1 VFFAAPA
8 AGDDNYRRLLEEYQK
23 VKTQNAILKKAVL
36 QEQQKSQ
43 QLEIQSKDRDVRLRA
58 SLEENDTLSFNNQRL
73 TKRVEV
79 LQASIEEEKTKAA
92 SGGWFGG
99 AAKQELQKT
108 KESMAILQ
116 EELDTKIKETEQ
128 LHIRMFEERRDHK
141 QLVDTLADKLEKI
154 KVQLSK
160 KADEYED
167 LSSEHKHSV
176 SKLTAEKSELIS
188 RVEDL
193 SETLQR
199 TKSLMQQR
207 EHSMTQLQQKLTSEL
222 ESVQG
227 LVAQKIP
234 FDDSKVGRLNSYNVP
249 TFDRPVQQKR
259 DALVLNLTGPTCRKI
274 AEIYREMLDAER
286 EKALLQNANRT
297 LELPEPIRHCNRK
310 LIAALAESAQIAS
323 TAVDALQS
331 NPVVLETILQKFGTS
346 FTKLK
351 SYRLLKLQLETQHQQ
366 KLADNKTIQETL
378 QQNEERLHLTF
389 SKLISYFSIYW
400 RTVYSSSSNDPQAPS
415 KSNAVTILRKI
426 LTLITRLREVLRDR
440 SSALSSRVSFES
452 QLDPFLPPEIKLL
465 NEKILVSLSSLL
477 ALLDKTSAVMD
488 QWLGLLSAPPRYPV
502 RGVRSSV
509 GSPSSLLP
517 TSQESRT
524 QTYMKV
530 LGAALELSARAIPY
544 ADQLAQADRLSQI
557 KTELGDRDN
566 RIRDLAAQISSL
578 EFDKSKLANELS
590 QMKDQLASKQGSLT
604 ELLGELADTR
614 QKLSQTSTLHQ
625 RQVTRVRDLER
636 ERDSLLLRAAQTI
649 ETSIPPTEHHT
660 APTHSQTPAASGPSL
675 LSFDEPA
682 AQTVSAAPPVEQSDD
697 LLSWGSPTANPDA
710 AASTSPVDGTV
721 DLLGGDV
728 LSGSLLDDR
737 KDFSTPSIQTAPE
750 PPTSN
755 IGDQKWRMVVMDEA
769 GKQTSSLGF
778 SLEDKER
785 EQQVKRFYEE
795 KYVNMRAIVEATD
808 RKSLDLLERTRGLES
823 RLADAVRER
832 DSLQAKMT
840 EITTTLGRSK
850 EELDTTR
857 ENYESQLKLMTEH
870 LVSLNEKI
878 GGYEEQLSTLHNC
891 KVRCGKCSTW
901 NTVHWLITEGKM
913 GQRCS
918 KGNHPS
924 SFNYA

>member
-1 VFFAAPA
+1 
-8 AGDDNYRRLLEEYQK
+8 
-23 VKTQNAILKKAVL
+23 
-36 QEQQKSQ
+36 
-43 QLEIQSKDRDVRLRA
+43 
-58 SLEENDTLSFNNQRL
+58 
-73 TKRVEV
+73 
-79 LQASIEEEKTKAA
+79 
-92 SGGWFGG
+92 
-99 AAKQELQKT
+99 
-108 KESMAILQ
+108 MAILQ

-167 LSSEHKHSV
+167 LSSEHKHTV

-199 TKSLMQQR
+199 TKALMQQR

-222 ESVQG
+222 ESVQS

-234 FDDSKVGRLNSYNVP
+234 FDDSKVAKLNAFNVP

-259 DALVLNLTGPTCRKI
+259 DVLVANLTGPTCRKI

-323 TAVDALQS
+323 TTVDALQNNNS
-331 NPVVLETILQKFGTS
+331 VAGGVLEAALQKFGS
-346 FTKLK
+346 ASTKLK

-378 QQNEERLHLTF
+378 QQNEDRLHLTI
-389 SKLISYFSIYW
+389 SKLVSYFGLYW
-400 RTVYSSSSNDPQAPS
+400 RMINSAHNVAASSDSAPS
-415 KSNAVTILRKI
+415 KSNAVTVLRKI
-426 LTLITRLREVLRDR
+426 LGLITRLREVLRDR
-440 SSALSSRVSFES
+440 SSVLSSRVAFES

-488 QWLGLLSAPPRYPV
+488 QWLGLISAPPRYPV
-502 RGVRSSV
+502 RGVRGATASSM
-509 GSPSSLLP
+509 LP

-524 QTYMKV
+524 RAYMK
-530 LGAALELSARAIPY
+530 LLEQAPEFASRSISY
-544 ADQLAQADRLSQI
+544 ADQLVQADRLAQI
-557 KTELGDRDN
+557 KAELADRDG
-566 RIRDLAAQISSL
+566 RIRDLSTQISGL
-578 EFDKSKLANELS
+578 ESDKAKLVHELS
-590 QMKDQLASKQGSLT
+590 TMKDQLASKQGSLT

-625 RQVTRVRDLER
+625 RQVTRVRELER
-636 ERDSLLLRAAQTI
+636 ERDSLLLRAAQ
-649 ETSIPPTEHHT
+649 SNDSSSEHHA
-660 APTHSQTPAASGPSL
+660 APPSTPAAGPTL

-682 AQTVSAAPPVEQSDD
+682 ANVAPVQSSSSSDD
-697 LLSWGSPTANPDA
+697 LLSWD
-710 AASTSPVDGTV
+710 ASTSTTPDTATVSNVPAV
-721 DLLGGDV
+721 DLLGGGDDLL
-728 LSGSLLDDR
+728 LSGSQLDDR
-737 KDFSTPSIQTAPE
+737 KDFTTTPSIESVPE
-750 PPTSN
+750 PATSS

-808 RKSLDLLERTRGLES
+808 RKALDLMERTKSLET

-832 DSLQAKMT
+832 DSLQSKMS
-840 EITTTLGRSK
+840 EISTTLGRSK

-901 NTVHWLITEGKM
+901 NTIHWLITEGKM

-918 KGNHPS
+918 KGNES
-924 SFNYA
+924 CSKC